1 MQYGTSGIADLLGL
15 GDTTPIAP
23 IRLAMMIEEGLPVTS
38 LDGVAQA
45 VAPEDPNFRYRI
57 VPRATLMRRM
67 RQPDGRLSPE
77 ESGRLARLASIWA
90 FAREVWGDDSDAR
103 EFLFRKHPLIE
114 MRLPIDVILGSD
126 VGAGVVEQILG
137 RLKYGTAA

>member
-1 MQYGTSGIADLLGL
+1 MQYGMSGITDLLGV
-15 GDTTPIAP
+15 GDTTPVAP
-23 IRLAMMIEEGLPVTS
+23 IRLATMIEEGLPVAS
-38 LDGVAQA
+38 LDSVAQA
-45 VAPEDPNFRYRI
+45 VAPNDTNFRYRI

-77 ESGRLARLASIWA
+77 ESGRLARLAGIWA
-90 FAREVWGDDSDAR
+90 FALEVWGDDSDAR

-114 MRLPIDVILGSD
+114 MRLPIDVVLGSD
-126 VGAGVVEQILG
+126 VGAGVIEQILG